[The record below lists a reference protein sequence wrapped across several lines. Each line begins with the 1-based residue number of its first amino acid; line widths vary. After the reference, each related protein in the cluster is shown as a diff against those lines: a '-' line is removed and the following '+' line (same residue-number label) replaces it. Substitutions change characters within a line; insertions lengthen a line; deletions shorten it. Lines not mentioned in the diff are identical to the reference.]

1 MPAPDGALIVG
12 GSESIDRMT
21 AHFAP
26 QRCLRDIFY
35 QLQEHAPEA
44 AAIPTPLPFRVQTTP
59 QAAHACREAPTAQA

>member
-1 MPAPDGALIVG
+1 
-12 GSESIDRMT
+12 MT

-35 QLQEHAPEA
+35 QLQEHAPKA